1 MLLCC
6 TGGLGY
12 GKGCDPFGIPCL
24 LLHRFPVF
32 LVPLADAPSSLPL
45 PLFSLLC
52 YQAYS
57 AAGSDEDKALAQIGV
72 ETHQAM
78 LDAIENA

>member
-1 MLLCC
+1 M
-6 TGGLGY
+6 
-12 GKGCDPFGIPCL
+12 
-24 LLHRFPVF
+24 F